1 MKNLLKFSL
10 LIFFLCFFPLFS
22 SSNVDGT
29 AKPVIKCRIFI
40 DNYMTC
46 MGCVEPNKMKKLQG
60 LELSNSV
67 LDLQIFYSGNV
78 NSNDYLDDLKKNYGL
93 NTLTFIYDPK
103 GFYAKHYN
111 VDYFAS
117 IIIVNAENE
126 VLLKE
131 EIIDI
136 DKYINFIKDL
146 DSKIDLQKFYS
157 NKIKGLKFLKK
168 IVLKDKE
175 NNNFETPYDY
185 YTFSFCSDIDKYKI
199 ATNILQFFLFDTT
212 GHLTKEVITDYAT
225 LPTGDKIDFFANID
239 LKTPSDSIFIW
250 SFYSL
255 YDKEKK
261 RHERNIIKLNVNTN
275 EIIKYKHGIDTI
287 LKDKTAFSI
296 DFTML
301 EDGRLIFKI
310 YHYDDI
316 YLDSTFKL
324 LALTDTN
331 YNIVKYFG
339 VSDTLAK
346 HYRLGKIM
354 AEPFVVEYNSDIYFL
369 QNNSYSLQKYDKNG
383 DYLETIHLDLQKH
396 YKILKK
402 SFSEELDKR
411 EFLEYNTN
419 YYRTMGLFIDNGL
432 IYVWYSKGTA
442 LSDHCIDVFDMQ
454 GNRVKEIKIDLP
466 CKVSYIK
473 DNKILLSNW
482 WTDKNISCYW
492 YEIE

>member
-22 SSNVDGT
+22 ASNVDGT

-46 MGCVEPNKMKKLQG
+46 IGCVEPTKMKKLQS

-67 LDLQIFYSGNV
+67 LDLQVFYSGNV
-78 NSNDYLDDLKKNYGL
+78 NSKDYLDELKKNYGL
-93 NTLTFIYDPK
+93 NTSTFIYDPK

-117 IIIVNAENE
+117 IIITNAEDE

-136 DKYINFIKDL
+136 NKYINFIKDL
-146 DSKIDLQKFYS
+146 DSKIDLQKFYAS
-157 NKIKGLKFLKK
+157 KVKGLKFLEK

-175 NNNFETPYDY
+175 NNTFELSTFFNFFFSETNNKYLIQTKSLEEFYIFDSTGKLSQKIINDY
-185 YTFSFCSDIDKYKI
+185 EDISYGRKDRIMNRDYLCFIDENTLVWSTVFMFMTDGNQNAEMDVVRK
-199 ATNILQFFLFDTT
+199 NILQDKFVK
-212 GHLTKEVITDYAT
+212 HTKNITA
-225 LPTGDKIDFFANID
+225 D
-239 LKTPSDSIFIW
+239 LADRTA
-250 SFYSL
+250 L
-255 YDKEKK
+255 Y
-261 RHERNIIKLNVNTN
+261 
-275 EIIKYKHGIDTI
+275 G
-287 LKDKTAFSI
+287 

-301 EDGRLIFKI
+301 KDGRLIFKI
-310 YHYDDI
+310 YHFDDI

-339 VSDTLAK
+339 ISDTLAK
-346 HYRLGKIM
+346 HYRLGNIM
-354 AEPFVVEYNSDIYFL
+354 SLPFVAEYNSDIYFL
-369 QNNSYSLQKYDKNG
+369 QNNSFSLQKYDKNG
-383 DYLETIHLDLQKH
+383 DYRETIHLDLQAH
-396 YKILKK
+396 YKIFKK

-432 IYVWYSKGTA
+432 IYVWYCKGV
-442 LSDHCIDVFDMQ
+442 SDHCIDVLDMQ

-466 CKVSYIK
+466 CMVKSIK
-473 DNKILLSNW
+473 DNKILLTNLW
-482 WTDKNISCYW
+482 WNDKNVSCYW